1 MAMDTP
7 QTNIYEPLE
16 GRNVSGIRPEVMDS
30 PESELRAPKDEK
42 HLVYSALLA
51 AGIGF
56 VLPYNRYHLSR
67 SISLNFF

>member
-1 MAMDTP
+1 MDAT

-16 GRNVSGIRPEVMDS
+16 RRNVFDIRPEVLDS
-30 PESELRAPKDEK
+30 PDSALRAPKDEK

-56 VLPYNRYHLSR
+56 VLPYNR
-67 SISLNFF
+67 